1 VLGDVGGRRE
11 QGRRA
16 KRRRWVRAGP
26 PGRGVGLSGAAVWRG
41 GCAGGGGGG
50 YAQLGRGRAPAVGQG
65 AELGRAREGGGWAA
79 GIGQVGRGG
88 AGAPAR
94 WPVGRLPGEPKMEG
108 EFLFSIFVPVL
119 ALIHH

>member
-1 VLGDVGGRRE
+1 MRGDVGGRRE

-16 KRRRWVRAGP
+16 KRRRWMRAGP

-41 GCAGGGGGG
+41 GCAGGGGGS
-50 YAQLGRGRAPAVGQG
+50 RRAGPWT
-65 AELGRAREGGGWAA
+65 RARRGPRRGAGQQASARWAE
-79 GIGQVGRGG
+79 GG

>member
-1 VLGDVGGRRE
+1 VGARRPTR

-16 KRRRWVRAGP
+16 KRSSRLERRLR
-26 PGRGVGLSGAAVWRG
+26 
-41 GCAGGGGGG
+41 GGGGGG
-50 YAQLGRGRAPAVGQG
+50 YAELGRGRAPAVGQG

>member
-41 GCAGGGGGG
+41 GCAG
-50 YAQLGRGRAPAVGQG
+50 
-65 AELGRAREGGGWAA
+65 EGGGWAA